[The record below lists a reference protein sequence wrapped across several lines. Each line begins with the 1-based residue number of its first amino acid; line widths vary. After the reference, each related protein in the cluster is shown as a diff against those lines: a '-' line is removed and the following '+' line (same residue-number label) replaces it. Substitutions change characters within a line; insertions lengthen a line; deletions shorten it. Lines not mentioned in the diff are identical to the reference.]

1 MLQGIKLLK
10 LYAWE
15 GWFCDLIEDI
25 RTREMSVKVK
35 TALLN
40 GLVSFVTTCTSTTV
54 ALVMFVSYV
63 KVTGEELTASKAFA
77 SLALINLMKVRM
89 FFITTLY
96 GMTMTNSHVTVN

>member
-89 FFITTLY
+89 FFITTLC
-96 GMTMTNSHVTVN
+96 GMIMANSHVTTN